1 MSQNNPWSGSTAD
14 RRFFRAVPTLGLTAA
29 GTAAS
34 LNDPWLAN
42 TSANAAGAMAV
53 DPAGAGSTL
62 NVHFIARDG
71 FGQPSTTPVVIA
83 VTGAQLNTAALVG
96 GAAGGTILATLPNGA
111 ALADAANLG
120 ATIVVQPNA
129 TTGLVDTLFTFA
141 GAVTANVLVQ
151 HRHIHAG
158 ASVAVA

>member
-1 MSQNNPWSGSTAD
+1 MAHDNPWSGSVAD
-14 RRFFRAVPTLGLTAA
+14 RRFFRAVPTLGLTAV

-42 TSANAAGAMAV
+42 TSANAAGAMAL

-83 VTGAQLNTAALVG
+83 VTGARLNSAAVQGGDAG
-96 GAAGGTILATLPNGA
+96 GAVVATLPNGA
-111 ALADAANLG
+111 ALGDAANLG
-120 ATIVVQPNA
+120 ATIVVTPNA
-129 TTGLVDTLFTFA
+129 TTGLVDTLFTFQA
-141 GAVTANVLVQ
+141 GVTANVLVQ

-158 ASVAVA
+158 ASVVVA